1 MIRCSEA
8 FRAIRFNRVA
18 ILRYTQGAWIL
29 TRGELVCY
37 IVEIGA
43 GGARNVLSA
52 GRSEDSLSVVLR
64 TGRWLH
70 DGVIGCGDLTDRRH
84 RLRLDRFASAEAG
97 LAEREL
103 ARLALVGGDAQPD
116 RPVPTPSWHQED
128 RPSVLPVGIYAC
140 CVTAKL
146 RRGYGGMGRRA
157 SGFVA
162 RVADG
167 DNTAHQ
173 L

>member
-1 MIRCSEA
+1 M
-8 FRAIRFNRVA
+8 
-18 ILRYTQGAWIL
+18 
-29 TRGELVCY
+29 
-37 IVEIGA
+37 
-43 GGARNVLSA
+43 VLSA
-52 GRSEDSLSVVLR
+52 GRSEDSLPVVLR

-70 DGVIGCGDLTDRRH
+70 DGVIGCGDLTDRRPPPP
-84 RLRLDRFASAEAG
+84 RSFASAEAG
-97 LAEREL
+97 IAERKL

-116 RPVPTPSWHQED
+116 RPVQTPSRHRED

-146 RRGYGGMGRRA
+146 RGGESGMARRA

-167 DNTAHQ
+167 DDTARQ
-173 L
+173 LREYLFVFRDIAMKRVEG